1 MVCSPKLFL
10 KEQLYQA
17 LESKR
22 ARAHHLA
29 ALTLQRYARTFFIKK
44 RFRSLRRKIVLL
56 QSRARGYL
64 ARWSYGSVGWGGRRG
79 AWDDGV
85 PSCRQ
90 RYRRMRHTLIK
101 FRSLVHIYVNRRRYL
116 KVRWAMGAPPDPGA
130 LQTPIP
136 TTSLVAWIG
145 NTRARAPWCG
155 PMPLRLCGAGASARH
170 PCACRGRRM
179 HAGGQRRRRRG

>member
-1 MVCSPKLFL
+1 MVQCCSQWGQLCGNAEEPLPRQPQHVLRRRQQGTKGLLENLRCSGTSDVPWGLTACSPQLFL

-64 ARWSYGSVGWGGRRG
+64 AR
-79 AWDDGV
+79 
-85 PSCRQ
+85 
-90 RYRRMRHTLIK
+90 
-101 FRSLVHIYVNRRRYL
+101 
-116 KVRWAMGAPPDPGA
+116 
-130 LQTPIP
+130 
-136 TTSLVAWIG
+136 
-145 NTRARAPWCG
+145 
-155 PMPLRLCGAGASARH
+155 
-170 PCACRGRRM
+170 
-179 HAGGQRRRRRG
+179 